1 LKRILILTA
10 IFCFTAASAYAGC
23 VETFGIGAKET
34 AQGKAVAAQADTPFA
49 VYYNPAGLTQIEGPT
64 FSAGAVFYEAEVS
77 SKLKVID
84 PSTGKEINNGWDND
98 NETDND
104 TLVNPSIGYAMPITD
119 KLSFGVAAYSPY
131 GLTLESSKNPY
142 ENPISFFA
150 WESHYVR
157 VAVTPT
163 IAYKLS
169 DKLSFGF
176 GVSLGQS
183 ECNAGRTYIANPF
196 KMKVGKAA
204 TDAYKTGKIDTNTY
218 AMAMDVLDLKG
229 DATAP
234 NGSHLNKVELETDDD
249 FNYSWNAG
257 VLFNPTDKLSLG
269 LTYRSR
275 TSADFEGDILFN
287 GKTVGSIQMDYDH
300 PEQVQGGIR
309 YAFSDKFS
317 VEFDL
322 TWTRWAINENQTE
335 RMAYDKDAVLSSL
348 NLNMND
354 PRVAAILSSPLV
366 QGMLANPS
374 FTNSTTVYPRR
385 WDNTMQ
391 YQIGA
396 EWLVNEKLALRTG
409 FVYDPTPVPDTT
421 FDQGWPDTDRSLF
434 NLGFG
439 YKFTEKWE
447 IDGVLQYIRSIP
459 RRDIHGNSENLNH
472 VFSGEV
478 VQKDVDVYVKN
489 NKGVLYGL
497 GFTVSY
503 KF

>member
-1 LKRILILTA
+1 MKRILILTA
-10 IFCFTAASAYAGC
+10 IFCFTAASAYAGS

-64 FSAGAVFYEAEVS
+64 LSAGSVFYEAEVS

-84 PSTGKEINNGWDND
+84 PNTGKEINNGWDND

-104 TLVNPSIGYAMPITD
+104 TLVNPALGYAMPITD
-119 KLSFGVAAYSPY
+119 NISFGVAAYSPY
-131 GLTLESSKNPY
+131 GLTLESNKNPY

-157 VAVTPT
+157 MAVTPSVG
-163 IAYKLS
+163 YKFS

-183 ECNAGRTYIANPF
+183 ECNAGRTYKANPF
-196 KMKVGKAA
+196 KM
-204 TDAYKTGKIDTNTY
+204 
-218 AMAMDVLDLKG
+218 MAVKYGVDPTSPDLNLAG
-229 DATAP
+229 DLTTP
-234 NGSHLNKVELETDDD
+234 TGSHLNKVELETDDD

-257 VLFNPTDKLSLG
+257 VLFKPTEKLSLG

-275 TSADFEGDILFN
+275 ASADFEGDILFN
-287 GKTVGSIQMDYDH
+287 GTAVGSMQMDYDH
-300 PEQVQGGIR
+300 PEQIQGGIR
-309 YAFSDKFS
+309 YAFSNKFS

-322 TWTRWAINENQTE
+322 TWTRWSINENQRE
-335 RMAYDKDAVLSSL
+335 RMEYNKQAFIKAL
-348 NLNMND
+348 NLTPAQISNIVGSNQTIAAM
-354 PRVAAILSSPLV
+354 VAGAGDTIKV
-366 QGMLANPS
+366 KD
-374 FTNSTTVYPRR
+374 TVYPRR

-396 EWLVNEKLALRTG
+396 EWLLNDKLALRAG
-409 FVYDPTPVPDTT
+409 AVYDPTPVPDSS

-439 YKFTEKWE
+439 YKFTEQWE
-447 IDGVLQYIRSIP
+447 IDGVFQYIRSTP
-459 RRDIHGNSENLNH
+459 TSDIEGDSYNLNK
-472 VFSGEV
+472 VFTNEV
-478 VQKDVDVYVKN
+478 VGQDVDVHVED
-489 NKGVLYGL
+489 NKGILYGV